1 MSFRRALGLSFAA
14 LLLSTAVACG
24 DSGASD
30 PSSAPAS
37 EAGEG
42 EWTADVVSKTDA
54 QVKADIEAAAAG
66 NLYVSESDY
75 PFTWVEAKLEGQK
88 SITQDLV
95 RQKLSSYVDND
106 EAADKPMSSL
116 VAMNGDW
123 AEWKRD
129 YLSCDANAYPGP
141 EECAKMKVMNDAL
154 EKNLRGIK
162 VIYFGK
168 EGSRGHVD
176 GVGVSIFIVGRTPSG
191 NLAGVRT
198 IAIWT

>member
-1 MSFRRALGLSFAA
+1 MFFRRALALSFGA
-14 LLLSTAVACG
+14 LLLSMVACG
-24 DSGASD
+24 E
-30 PSSAPAS
+30 PAS
-37 EAGEG
+37 SDQANDPEG
-42 EWTADVVSKTDA
+42 TFSADVVSKTDA

-88 SITQDLV
+88 SITQALV
-95 RQKLSSYVDND
+95 REKLASYVDDD
-106 EAADKPMSSL
+106 EAADKPLASL

-123 AEWKRD
+123 PEWKRD

-162 VIYFGK
+162 VIYFGRD
-168 EGSRGHVD
+168 GTRGHVD
-176 GVGVSIFIVGRTPSG
+176 GVGVSIFIVGRTPQG

>member
-1 MSFRRALGLSFAA
+1 MSFRRLLALSFGAV
-14 LLLSTAVACG
+14 LLSTVACG
-24 DSGASD
+24 EPAAE
-30 PSSAPAS
+30 SSPNAPEGN
-37 EAGEG
+37 EA
-42 EWTADVVSKTDA
+42 EWTADVVAKTDA

-75 PFTWVEAKLEGQK
+75 PFTWVEAKLEGQT

-95 RQKLSSYVDND
+95 RQKLASYVDND
-106 EAADKPMSSL
+106 EDADKPMSSL
-116 VAMNGDW
+116 VAMNGSF

-129 YLSCDANAYPGP
+129 YLSCDSNAYPGP

-162 VIYFGK
+162 VMYF
-168 EGSRGHVD
+168 GSRGSRGRVD
-176 GVGVSIFIVGRTPSG
+176 GTAVSVFIVGRTPSG

>member
-1 MSFRRALGLSFAA
+1 MFFRRLLALSFGA
-14 LLLSTAVACG
+14 LLVSTVACG
-24 DSGASD
+24 E
-30 PSSAPAS
+30 PAS
-37 EAGEG
+37 SDASADPEG
-42 EWTADVVSKTDA
+42 EWSADVIAKTDA

-88 SITQDLV
+88 SVTQELV
-95 RQKLSSYVDND
+95 RAKLASYVDND
-106 EAADKPMSSL
+106 ADADKPMSSL

-123 AEWKRD
+123 PEWKRD

-162 VIYFGK
+162 VMYFGSR
-168 EGSRGHVD
+168 GTRGHVD
-176 GVGVSIFIVGRTPSG
+176 GTAVTVFIVGRTPAG

>member
-1 MSFRRALGLSFAA
+1 MFFRRLLALSLGA
-14 LLLSTAVACG
+14 LLVSTMACG
-24 DSGASD
+24 E
-30 PSSAPAS
+30 PAS
-37 EAGEG
+37 GEPADAPEG
-42 EWTADVVSKTDA
+42 EWSADVVSKTDA

-75 PFTWVEAKLEGQK
+75 PFTWAFAPLEGQK
-88 SITQDLV
+88 SITQELV
-95 RQKLSSYVDND
+95 REKLASYVDND
-106 EAADKPMSSL
+106 EDADKPMSSL

-123 AEWKRD
+123 PEWKRD
-129 YLSCDANAYPGP
+129 YLSCDSNAYPGP

-162 VIYFGK
+162 VIYFG
-168 EGSRGHVD
+168 SRGERGNVE
-176 GVGVSIFIVGRTPSG
+176 GTAVTVFIVGRTPAG